1 MIQELMIK
9 KIFNIVFFSYIF
21 RFFIDQ
27 HFNQIFFITNKKKEK
42 IYNGFFSNK
51 GKIITNKFLYLN
63 YSLLKD

>member
-27 HFNQIFFITNKKKEK
+27 NILIKYFLLQTKKKKKYTMVFFQIKEK
-42 IYNGFFSNK
+42 
-51 GKIITNKFLYLN
+51 
-63 YSLLKD
+63 

>member
-21 RFFIDQ
+21 RFFIVQ

-42 IYNGFFSNK
+42 IYKQINFCIL
-51 GKIITNKFLYLN
+51 IIVY
-63 YSLLKD
+63 